1 VGLRETLDK
10 KSFVVTAELHPPKGT
25 DLGAM
30 LSQAALLKGKV
41 DAVTVSDNGH
51 AVMRMSAWAACRALQ
66 EQGVETILTVACRDR
81 NRLALASDLL
91 GAAALGLH
99 NLLCVSGDH
108 VVLGDQREA
117 KPVFDLDSVQLL
129 QLAAQLAAGRD
140 GGGAALSG
148 SPQDLLLG
156 AAANPNAEPLE
167 PHLLKLR
174 KKIAAGAGFF
184 QTQAVFDVGR
194 FQAFAAEARK
204 AANGA
209 KVKVLAGVHVLSPE
223 EIAKLGEAAKD
234 PRVLPGLRVP
244 AEMAARLAE
253 SPDKAP
259 ELAGA
264 IIKQL
269 KAGGSCDGV
278 HLMAGAHN
286 GQAAEMMLAAL
297 QAAGL

>member
-1 VGLRETLDK
+1 MELREALEK

-51 AVMRMSAWAACRALQ
+51 AVMRMSAWAACLALQ
-66 EQGVETILTVACRDR
+66 EQGMETILTVACRDR

-129 QLAAQLAAGRD
+129 QLAAQLAAGTD

-167 PHLLKLR
+167 PQLLKFQ
-174 KKIAAGAGFF
+174 KKVAAGARFF
-184 QTQAVFDVGR
+184 QTQAVFDVAR
-194 FQAFAAEARK
+194 FKAFAAEARRTL
-204 AANGA
+204 GDGV
-209 KVKVLAGVHVLSPE
+209 KVKVLAGVHVLGPGE
-223 EIAKLGEAAKD
+223 VARLAEAAKD
-234 PRVLPGLRVP
+234 PRVLPGLRVS
-244 AEMAARLAE
+244 AEAAAQLGE
-253 SPDKAP
+253 AP
-259 ELAGA
+259 GKGVELAGG
-264 IIKQL
+264 IIKEL
-269 KAGGSCDGV
+269 KASGLCDGV
-278 HLMAGAHN
+278 HLTAGAE
-286 GQAAEMMLAAL
+286 GDAAEAILAAL
-297 QAAGL
+297 KAAGL